1 MREVTPAVFAAA
13 LGLAASTYS
22 SGAALPHGDMVEIPA
37 GTFTMGRD
45 DGPADE
51 RPAHRVA
58 LPAFRIDRLPVT
70 NAEFAV
76 FLDAA
81 GPYNTAGERL
91 FDADDSDARIHR
103 SGARWAADAGFERHP
118 VVEVSWVGA
127 RDYCAWRGKRLPT
140 EAEWEKAARGSDE
153 RRYPW
158 GNAAPDARRA
168 QFNARFNET
177 APVDR
182 FPAGASAYGVQDLAG
197 NAWEWVSS
205 AYRPYPYGARDGRE
219 DLSAGPVRGTR
230 GGGHDS
236 GADEITATQRGRSL
250 SRNPRS
256 GHHNIGFRCAL

>member
-1 MREVTPAVFAAA
+1 MREVAPAFLAAA
-13 LGLAASTYS
+13 LSLASCS
-22 SGAALPHGDMVEIPA
+22 SIAAQPDGDMVEISA
-37 GTFTMGRD
+37 GIFTMGRD

-51 RPAHRVA
+51 RPAHRVT
-58 LPAFRIDRLPVT
+58 LPAYRIDRLPVT
-70 NAEFAV
+70 NAEFAM
-76 FLDAA
+76 FLDAV
-81 GPYNTAGERL
+81 GPFNTRGERL
-91 FDADDSDARIHR
+91 FDVDDPDARIHR
-103 SGARWAADAGFERHP
+103 SGGRWIADAGYERHP
-118 VVEVSWVGA
+118 VVEVSWAGA

-158 GNAAPDARRA
+158 GNGVPDATRA

-182 FPAGASAYGVQDLAG
+182 FPAGASAYGVQGLAG

-205 AYRPYPYGARDGRE
+205 AYRPYPYDAGDGRE
-219 DLSAGPVRGTR
+219 DLTPGPVRGTR

-236 GADEITATQRGRSL
+236 GPDEITATQRGRSL

-256 GHHNIGFRCAL
+256 GHHNIGFRCGQ